1 MARPLNDNIA
11 ALSNMIEAAAG
22 HSDLAG
28 IRSRGRLSRPFT
40 RVADMLA
47 ASQERYREKEGE
59 LLGRISRVEDN
70 IQKALQLS
78 GAHTLDQ
85 LPDVIQGQVAELRR
99 ALLPFRRELR
109 TLRQSMREDVHLLEL
124 AGYTVTTEVRFDSH
138 PAEAIARYVQNH
150 DINMIAMTT
159 HGRTGLTR
167 LVFGSVAQYLM
178 THLDVPI
185 MIVRPNANFGEMEE

>member
-1 MARPLNDNIA
+1 MNQTHILVVDDEPHIA
-11 ALSNMIEAAAG
+11 DS
-22 HSDLAG
+22 LAD
-28 IRSRGRLSRPFT
+28 F
-40 RVADMLA
+40 
-47 ASQERYREKEGE
+47 
-59 LLGRISRVEDN
+59 
-70 IQKALQLS
+70 
-78 GAHTLDQ
+78 
-85 LPDVIQGQVAELRR
+85 LR
-99 ALLPFRRELR
+99 
-109 TLRQSMREDVHLLEL
+109 HK

-185 MIVRPNANFGEMEE
+185 MIVRPNANFGEIEE

>member
-1 MARPLNDNIA
+1 MIPGRRSGYVKGDRPKMTKNRVLVLIDGSDFARQIFPHLSRYLPPEYNDLILLRVEGEPHGHIGTPARPASSDSKVMVYERRADLV
-11 ALSNMIEAAAG
+11 EAQYP
-22 HSDLAG
+22 
-28 IRSRGRLSRPFT
+28 IY
-40 RVADMLA
+40 
-47 ASQERYREKEGE
+47 ASQEWE
-59 LLGRISRVEDN
+59 SST
-70 IQKALQLS
+70 A
-78 GAHTLDQ
+78 A
-85 LPDVIQGQVAELRR
+85 A
-99 ALLPFRRELR
+99 A
-109 TLRQSMREDVHLLEL
+109 QSMREDVHLLEL

-185 MIVRPNANFGEMEE
+185 MIVRPNDKFDEVEEE